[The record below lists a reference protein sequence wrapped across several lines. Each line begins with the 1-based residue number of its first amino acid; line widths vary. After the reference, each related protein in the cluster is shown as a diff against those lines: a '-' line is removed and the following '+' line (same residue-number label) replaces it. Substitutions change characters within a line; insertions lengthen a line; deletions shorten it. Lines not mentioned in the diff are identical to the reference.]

1 MKHAA
6 LRIASLFLTS
16 LLTLMFAQM
25 ASAQTTTGE
34 IKGKVID
41 AFTKEPLVGAQVFI
55 RDTKIGAATNIDGQY
70 TLRRL
75 QPGEYV
81 LVARY
86 VGYRSVSKNVTVSA
100 GASAQVDFELVPSA
114 VQADELVVTGQGVA
128 TEKRKLTTAVE
139 FISSDRITGSPTKS
153 IDQLLQGNVPGLT
166 AQLPSGVPGVG
177 ARIQT
182 RGVKS
187 ALNSTNPVIYVDG
200 VRVDNG
206 DNFAGAFG
214 RGGQVSS
221 ALADLL
227 VGDNIERI
235 EIIKGGAASTLYG
248 SDGANGVIQIF
259 TKKGA
264 AGEAKWNVGIVAG
277 ADTPEL
283 RWLYTDYLR
292 EAYYQNAFFQQ
303 YRLGVTGG
311 SEALSYNINGK
322 LQDSRGIVTGDRV
335 PDRAF
340 NVAAGLK
347 AIASDKADVEISTS
361 LTRTQF
367 GSLLLNN
374 AFNAYNSI
382 ETEARLDPY
391 VLGVVRGLDVSTPQR
406 LRFVQDSL
414 FQQWLIPDFSEQ
426 VTRSITTLN
435 FNYAPFREFTNR
447 FTVGVD
453 YRYNEARD
461 IIPVNPGEAFGPLGS
476 ISRSSRDFTQITL
489 AYTGNYK
496 LPELGPISAQ
506 VAFGF
511 QGFRQET
518 REVSAQG
525 SQIAPGTRDFDNAAV
540 ITASEIISELFTG
553 GVFINPIIGI
563 NDRIFIDLGLRIDGS
578 TAFGQDITY
587 LPYPKIGIAWNVSEE
602 AFYPDVLREFLTSVK
617 LRGSFG
623 SAGEFPPP
631 FLRDRT
637 FAINPYLGDV
647 TITYANF
654 GNRELKPAITTSL
667 EFGTELSLLQDRV
680 SVEFNWYRQ
689 ETTNSFFSVFQ
700 DPASG
705 FIAAQQTNVGKIENA
720 GIELS
725 VKANVIREQ
734 NFDLSVRA
742 SYATLYNRLTD
753 LGGSAPFAVGGF
765 AYAQTRAEQG
775 YPIGVLRV
783 NVPRPDPDG
792 VWRGSFDLDLRG
804 SPVPSSFGAFGLDMT
819 IFRDLSV
826 SALVEYA
833 LGAQLLNQWRAR
845 RQVNAFGF
853 RVVEAGSGE
862 TTYPVY
868 PEIGES
874 LIRNPLTNNAIY
886 PRDPQSVSLLV
897 DGSWVKFREISI
909 RYRVPRALFGN
920 LFSGITLSASVRNPL
935 VIMAH
940 PEVDPE
946 TQFIREGRGLNVGG
960 IVGGTISNPRQF
972 RIGIDVNL

>member
-1 MKHAA
+1 MRLNAKVVVFF
-6 LRIASLFLTS
+6 LFIAVTGVQPAR
-16 LLTLMFAQM
+16 AQI
-25 ASAQTTTGE
+25 TTGE
-34 IKGKVID
+34 IRGVVTD
-41 AFTKEPLVGAQVFI
+41 AVSKEPLVGAQVSLK
-55 RDTKIGAATNIDGQY
+55 DSKIGAATNINGEY
-70 TLRRL
+70 VIRRL
-75 QPGEYV
+75 QPGEYTV
-81 LVARY
+81 VARY
-86 VGYRSVSKNVTVSA
+86 VGYRTATKTVTVTA
-100 GASAQVDFELVPSA
+100 GSSVKVDLELSPSA

-139 FISSDRITGSPTKS
+139 FITSDRIDGAVNKS
-153 IDQLLQGNVPGLT
+153 LDRLLQGNVPGLT
-166 AQLPSGVPGVG
+166 AYLPSGLPGVG

-187 ALNSTNPVIYVDG
+187 ALGSTNPVIYVDG
-200 VRVDNG
+200 VRVDNS

-264 AGEAKWNVGIVAG
+264 AGEAKWTIGVNLGL
-277 ADTPEL
+277 DSPEL
-283 RWLYTDYLR
+283 RWLYERYL
-292 EAYYQNAFFQQ
+292 EKNYFQTPFYQQ

-311 SEALSYNINGK
+311 SEALSYNINAK
-322 LQDSRGIVTGDRV
+322 AQDSRGLVIGDRV

-340 NVAAGLK
+340 NAAAGLK
-347 AIASDKADVEISTS
+347 AIASEKADVEVSASI
-361 LTRTQF
+361 TRTQF
-367 GSLLLNN
+367 GNPLLNN

-382 ETEARLDPY
+382 ETEARLHPY
-391 VLGVVRGLDVSTPQR
+391 YLGVVRGLDVSTPER

-414 FQQWLIPDFSEQ
+414 FQQWLIPENPEQ
-426 VTRSITTLN
+426 VTRPILTLN
-435 FNYAPFREFTNR
+435 LNYAPIKEFTNR
-447 FTVGVD
+447 FTIGID

-461 IIPVNPGEAFGPLGS
+461 IIPVNPGEAFNPLGS
-476 ISRSSRDFTQITL
+476 INRSSRDFTQITL

-496 LPELGPISAQ
+496 LPEIGPLTAQ
-506 VAFGF
+506 IAFGF

-518 REVSAQG
+518 RAIFATG
-525 SQIAPGTRDFDNAAV
+525 SQIAPGTRNFDQAAV
-540 ITASEIISELFTG
+540 ITAGEINSQLFTG
-553 GVFINPIIGI
+553 GAFINPVIGI
-563 NDRIFIDLGLRIDGS
+563 NDRIFLDLGVRLDGS
-578 TAFGQDITY
+578 TAFGQEVSY
-587 LPYPKIGIAWNVSEE
+587 LFYPKAGIAWNISEE
-602 AFYPDVLREFLTSVK
+602 AFYPEALKEILSGVK
-617 LRGSFG
+617 LRAAIG

-637 FAINPYLGDV
+637 FAVNPYLGDV

-654 GNRELKPAITTSL
+654 GNRELKPAITTSID
-667 EFGTELSLLQDRV
+667 FGTDMSLFQDRV
-680 SVEFNWYRQ
+680 SIEFNWYRQ

-720 GIELS
+720 GIELAL
-725 VKANVIREQ
+725 KANVIQ
-734 NFDLSVRA
+734 DPNFDLSVRA
-742 SYATLYNRLTD
+742 SYTTLYNRLTD

-783 NVPRPDPDG
+783 NVPTPGADG
-792 VWRGSFDLDLRG
+792 VWRGGFVQELRG
-804 SPVPSSFGAFGLDMT
+804 SPVPTSYGSFGVDMT

-826 SALVEYA
+826 SALLEYSI
-833 LGAQLLNQWRAR
+833 GAQLLNQWRAR

-853 RVVEAGSGE
+853 RNREAGSLE

-874 LIRNPLTNNAIY
+874 LIRNPLNNDAIY
-886 PRDPQSVSLLV
+886 PRDPQSVSLLI
-897 DGSWVKFREISI
+897 DGSWVKLREISL
-909 RYRVPRALFGN
+909 RYRVPRSLFNN
-920 LFSGITLSASVRNPL
+920 LFAGVTLSASIRNPIVL
-935 VIMAH
+935 VAH

-946 TQFIREGRGLNVGG
+946 TQFIREGGRGLNVGG
-960 IVGGTISNPRQF
+960 IVGGTISAPRQVRF
-972 RIGIDVNL
+972 GIDVNL